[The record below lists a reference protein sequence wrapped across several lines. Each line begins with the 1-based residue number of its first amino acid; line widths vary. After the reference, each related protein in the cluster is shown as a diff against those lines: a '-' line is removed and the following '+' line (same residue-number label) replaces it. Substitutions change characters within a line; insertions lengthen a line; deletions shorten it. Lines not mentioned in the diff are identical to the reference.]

1 MIMLPTLAY
10 FQCVKKICS

>member
-1 MIMLPTLAY
+1 MIMFPTLAY